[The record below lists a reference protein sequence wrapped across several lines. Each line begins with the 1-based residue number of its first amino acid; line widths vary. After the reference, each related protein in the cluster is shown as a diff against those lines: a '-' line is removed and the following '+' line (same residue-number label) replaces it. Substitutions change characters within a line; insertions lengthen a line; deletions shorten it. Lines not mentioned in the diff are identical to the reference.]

1 MAGAGHVE
9 IVRNPT
15 SVKVA
20 AACLAHLG
28 NAKTWAQLFG
38 DPEKLGV
45 LPRYFRSCRGF
56 WHVGDVGML
65 LHACVNPMPDLRM
78 LVKFLPDVV

>member
-1 MAGAGHVE
+1 M
-9 IVRNPT
+9 
-15 SVKVA
+15 KVA

-28 NAKTWAQLFG
+28 NAKTWAQLLG
-38 DPEKLGV
+38 DPEKARSFAEV
-45 LPRYFRSCRGF
+45 FSILPRF